1 MSSIILLLAAIFV
14 AVFLPARLPPILT
27 PEQRRAATLGL
38 RAVAGVV
45 GLVAI
50 LMTSIIKIP
59 ADRAGVVEKVYGL
72 SSLPNGHIIALNGET
87 GYQAEIVPPGT
98 FRISPFFNILNRIVE
113 VPVVVVPNGFYGRVV
128 TADGESLGDGEIMGS
143 FIHAPLLIFHEAG
156 HVVFRLFG
164 QWVAVLGGT
173 LGQLLMPAIL
183 GGALLWKNRD
193 PFGAAIGLWLF
204 GVSVLDVAPYMYDA
218 WEPHLTL
225 LGGGTGDDSFH
236 DWIYLF
242 DSVNQL
248 HHAQRIGAF
257 THALGV
263 AIVLLGLAWGAGV
276 LRLQRRHLAGNVL
289 IER

>member
-1 MSSIILLLAAIFV
+1 MYDQCPKCGHRPLPADQALPASCPACGVILAKIGTSPARARPDAARAPDDDARRGRLHELLWHVPAQVDSTAFRVRVGLLAFFA
-14 AVFLPARLPPILT
+14 AWGARLCWLDY
-27 PEQRRAATLGL
+27 R
-38 RAVAGVV
+38 
-45 GLVAI
+45 
-50 LMTSIIKIP
+50 
-59 ADRAGVVEKVYGL
+59 
-72 SSLPNGHIIALNGET
+72 
-87 GYQAEIVPPGT
+87 
-98 FRISPFFNILNRIVE
+98 
-113 VPVVVVPNGFYGRVV
+113 
-128 TADGESLGDGEIMGS
+128 DGEIMGS

-156 HVVFRLFG
+156 HVIFRPFG

-218 WEPHLTL
+218 WEPRLML
-225 LGGGTGDDSFH
+225 LGGGTGNDSFH

-242 DSVNQL
+242 DSVSQL

-263 AIVLLGLAWGAGV
+263 AIVLLALAWGAGV

-289 IER
+289 VER